1 MDLRSILIA
10 LLAAAVV
17 LAVCFDECS
26 GQGRRPQQ
34 PKPDAPKG
42 PERNIPGWTEVSGS
56 IPDDKA
62 EARKATVFEHF
73 SGATECK
80 MDKPFVIYFYWPDE
94 GKMERTAV
102 ACSKFEKS
110 LAAASNLQSALGNFG
125 CYKCSAK
132 DLDKKL
138 KSKYSAKPPTIVVFD
153 ATGKK
158 VYSITKISKSDKTVA
173 KKMES
178 IKKASDKAV
187 EKAKAKEEK
196 EGK

>member
-1 MDLRSILIA
+1 MIA
-10 LLAAAVV
+10 LLAVGIA
-17 LAVCFDECS
+17 LIFCFDECS
-26 GQGRRPQQ
+26 GQGRPAQ
-34 PKPDAPKG
+34 PKPSEPKG
-42 PERNIPGWTEVSGS
+42 PERSVPGWTEVSGS
-56 IPDDKA
+56 IPDDKT

-73 SGATECK
+73 SGTAECK

-102 ACSKFEKS
+102 ACSKFEKG
-110 LAAASNLQSALGNFG
+110 LGEASNFQAALGSFG
-125 CYKCSAK
+125 CYKCSVK

-138 KSKYSAKPPTIVVFD
+138 ISKYSAKPPAIIVFD
-153 ATGKK
+153 AMGKK
-158 VYSITKISKSDKTVA
+158 VYSITKISKSDKSVA

-187 EKAKAKEEK
+187 EKAKEKEEK